1 MFLKK
6 SVDLVGGGGGLYEIA
21 APEASATT
29 KQKRKKKEE
38 GVHDEAF
45 RQRESD
51 SVS

>member
-6 SVDLVGGGGGLYEIA
+6 SVDLVGGGGLYEIA

-29 KQKRKKKEE
+29 KPKRKKKEE
-38 GVHDEAF
+38 GVNDEAF